1 MGNVLIAFLGIC
13 ISCAAVIAGGSFLY
27 RFVAARP
34 APRRAALPERAV
46 AATPRTVPRDRAS
59 EPHIWVP
66 AARIAHRGKT
76 RPMPA
81 TPARAAEHHASWVA
95 HP

>member
-13 ISCAAVIAGGSFLY
+13 ISCAAVIAGARVLY
-27 RFVAARP
+27 RLLAARP
-34 APRRAALPERAV
+34 APRHAALPERAAA
-46 AATPRTVPRDRAS
+46 AATRAQPRDRAS

-76 RPMPA
+76 RPVTVASP
-81 TPARAAEHHASWVA
+81 RAAEHHANRVA